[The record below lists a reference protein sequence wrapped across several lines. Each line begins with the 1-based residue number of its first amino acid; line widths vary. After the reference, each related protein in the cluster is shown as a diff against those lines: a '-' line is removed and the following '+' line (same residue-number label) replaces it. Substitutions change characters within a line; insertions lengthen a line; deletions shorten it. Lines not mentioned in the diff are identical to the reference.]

1 MIKILDE
8 LIANFIRYR
17 GKTPSKIVLDMHSYG
32 LLESECKKI
41 SNIQTSLS
49 ITHYQ
54 EIAIEICF
62 DHKTVIEIQ

>member
-1 MIKILDE
+1 
-8 LIANFIRYR
+8 
-17 GKTPSKIVLDMHSYG
+17 MHSYG

-49 ITHYQ
+49 ITHCQ